1 MTREQAQNWLPLIKA
16 FIEHRLQG
24 KRKGRDNWFDWEADY
39 ICEVDVRRYDFRVK
53 EDGES

>member
-1 MTREQAQNWLPLIKA
+1 MTRKQAQNWLPLIKA

-24 KRKGRDNWFDWEADY
+24 KRKDRDNWFDWETDY

-53 EDGES
+53 EDGE

>member
-24 KRKGRDNWFDWEADY
+24 KRKGGDNWFDWETDY
-39 ICEVDVRRYDFRVK
+39 ICEIDVRRYDFRVK
-53 EDGES
+53 EDGE